1 MNLLPYLTNIKIF
14 KRIIPSIVKRVL
26 KIFGKNIFIYEFN
39 GLRLN
44 INLEEPIDKLIF
56 FYNNNEKKQINFLIS
71 KIKEANPHCF
81 IDIGANS
88 GIYSLHVAKNF
99 PKLNIFSFEPVKTT
113 FSKLKKNTLINK
125 NTENILLYNF
135 GLSNQNRLLK
145 MKALKK
151 NGYIQ
156 QGGFSIV
163 DKNENVS
170 SPHLHTEFFQFKK
183 GDEQLNIKNNTIFIK
198 IDVEGHEL
206 SVLNG
211 MAKLIKNNNVF
222 MQIEIFDNLF
232 EKTNYFL
239 RKNNFKMI
247 HKIYSDGKMDYYYKN
262 F

>member
-56 FYNNNEKKQINFLIS
+56 FYNNYEKKQINFLIS

-88 GIYSLHVAKNF
+88 GIYSLHVANNF
-99 PKLNIFSFEPVKTT
+99 PKLKIFSFEPVKET
-113 FSKLKKNTLINK
+113 FLKLKKNILLNK
-125 NTENILLYNF
+125 NTENILVFNF
-135 GLSNQNRLLK
+135 GLSDQNCSLK
-145 MKALKK
+145 MKALRK

-156 QGGFSIV
+156 QGGFSVI
-163 DKNENVS
+163 DKNDDVS
-170 SPHLHTEFFQFKK
+170 SLNLHTNFFEFKK

-211 MAKLIKNNNVF
+211 MIKLIKNNNIF
-222 MQIEIFDNLF
+222 MQIEIFDSLF
-232 EKTNYFL
+232 EKTNSFL
-239 RKNNFKMI
+239 TKNNFKII